1 MKNLKNRWNEELGS
15 ALPVLDEKVKNAP
28 IVTGEKKKERGFTAW
43 IKQAKNMALT
53 ACALVAVLCC
63 CIIIPL
69 LNQSSQPQGQAYAFS
84 LEINPKVMFS
94 VDEYGKIDS
103 VVALN
108 EDADVV
114 LSGEGVLSSIKG
126 KSADEGAKIFV
137 DYCAQLGYLDI
148 TAQGVVKLTSVG
160 ETNIKS
166 SLESYF
172 KQKGALFAVV
182 EEQTSEQS
190 FKQKWDLGDASLS
203 DAIGQMDTL
212 FVQRDIDGKDEDQLK
227 THFKD
232 KLNDNE
238 ISEFLYDSL
247 RKAIDVVSEKSND
260 TLALV
265 LQNYWIMTSPYNP
278 LIMLDYWTVKN
289 SDVNC
294 YSDEFN
300 DLMKEMESML
310 SRYEN
315 KYNESINS
323 LDELTALSLRYSQDN
338 VDKLT
343 AVFNGFS
350 VDNFIR
356 EVALLSDVLE
366 GIGVDFSFVTS
377 LPENKEEYIQK
388 TNERLNGQFHS
399 KKDKNKQKYETD
411 RDVVSQ
417 NDYDGFISSI
427 ISEYGSLEKYWE
439 NFQS

>member
-1 MKNLKNRWNEELGS
+1 M
-15 ALPVLDEKVKNAP
+15 
-28 IVTGEKKKERGFTAW
+28 
-43 IKQAKNMALT
+43 
-53 ACALVAVLCC
+53 
-63 CIIIPL
+63 
-69 LNQSSQPQGQAYAFS
+69 
-84 LEINPKVMFS
+84 
-94 VDEYGKIDS
+94 
-103 VVALN
+103 
-108 EDADVV
+108 
-114 LSGEGVLSSIKG
+114 
-126 KSADEGAKIFV
+126 
-137 DYCAQLGYLDI
+137 DI
-148 TAQGVVKLTSVG
+148 TAQGAVKLTSVG

-172 KQKGALFAVV
+172 KQKGVLFAVV

-212 FVQRDIDGKDEDQLK
+212 FVQRDIDGKNEEQLK

-238 ISEFLYDSL
+238 VSEFLYDSL
-247 RKAIDVVSEKSND
+247 DKAIDVVSEKSSD

-265 LQNYWIMTSPYNP
+265 LQNYLIMTSPYNP
-278 LIMLDYWTVKN
+278 LLMLDYWTVKN

-294 YSDEFN
+294 YYDEFN
-300 DLMKEMESML
+300 DLMKDMESLL

-343 AVFNGFS
+343 AIFNGFS
-350 VDNFIR
+350 IDNFIR
-356 EVALLSDVLE
+356 EVDALSDVLE
-366 GIGVDFSFVTS
+366 GIGVDFSFATS
-377 LPENKEEYIQK
+377 LPENEEEYIQK
-388 TNERLNGQFHS
+388 TSERLNGQFHS

-411 RDVVSQ
+411 RNVVSQ
-417 NDYDGFISSI
+417 NDYDDFISSI
-427 ISEYGSLEKYWE
+427 KSEYGSLEKYWE